1 MSIRVLI
8 VDDSAVVRKIFSAEL
23 GRDPEIEVVGTAPDP
38 YVARDKIAM
47 LKPDVVT
54 LDIEMPRMDGIT
66 FLRKLMHHYPLPVI
80 IVSSLTPQGGD
91 LALEAIEIGA
101 VDVLCKPGAAYT
113 VDDMSVDLIDKIK
126 AASRVKVSPRKNGNG
141 SVHPQSAPVRSLAM
155 THATNKIVAIGASTG
170 GTEALRKVLEQF
182 PANAPGTL
190 VVQHM
195 PEHFTRSFA
204 ERLNDL
210 CAVEVKEATDGES
223 VVSGKVLIAPGNY
236 HLMLRRSGALYM
248 AQVKRGPLVCRH
260 RPSVEVLFNSVAQCA
275 GRNAVGIM
283 LTGMGADGSKGML
296 KMKEAGATT
305 IAQDEESCV
314 VFGMP
319 KEAINLGAV
328 DYIENLERIPERLLA
343 SV

>member
-1 MSIRVLI
+1 M
-8 VDDSAVVRKIFSAEL
+8 
-23 GRDPEIEVVGTAPDP
+23 
-38 YVARDKIAM
+38 
-47 LKPDVVT
+47 
-54 LDIEMPRMDGIT
+54 
-66 FLRKLMHHYPLPVI
+66 
-80 IVSSLTPQGGD
+80 
-91 LALEAIEIGA
+91 
-101 VDVLCKPGAAYT
+101 
-113 VDDMSVDLIDKIK
+113 
-126 AASRVKVSPRKNGNG
+126 
-141 SVHPQSAPVRSLAM
+141 
-155 THATNKIVAIGASTG
+155 
-170 GTEALRKVLEQF
+170 
-182 PANAPGTL
+182 

-204 ERLNDL
+204 ERLNEL
-210 CAVEVKEATDGES
+210 CVVEVREATDGES
-223 VVSGKVLIAPGNY
+223 VVPGVVLIAPGNY
-236 HLMLRRSGALYM
+236 HLMLRRSGALYL
-248 AQVKRGPLVCRH
+248 AHVKRGPLVCRH

-328 DYIENLERIPERLLA
+328 DYIENIERIPERLLA